1 MKLSLRIPLTLT
13 IIVVGTGIIAFIK
26 ISEKA
31 GAFPTT
37 YFIFWLVAS
46 IILVGI
52 TIWSWQRGK
61 KKKLIL
67 LIVSGSGTDKKFGGY
82 PRLIS

>member
-13 IIVVGTGIIAFIK
+13 IIVVVTGIIAFIK
-26 ISEKA
+26 IAGKA

-37 YFIFWLVAS
+37 YFIIWLVAY
-46 IILVGI
+46 INLVGI
-52 TIWSWQRGK
+52 TICHGSGTRRNN
-61 KKKLIL
+61 IYL
-67 LIVSGSGTDKKFGGY
+67 LISSESGTDKKFGGY